1 MFTESIIEP
10 GHAQD
15 YELPPRRFTDP
26 RAVCSELNRS
36 TPLEMN
42 VVQANDQISN
52 RCFSSV
58 DEYWKWCIGESN

>member
-15 YELPPRRFTDP
+15 YEPPPRRFTDP

-36 TPLEMN
+36 TPLEH
-42 VVQANDQISN
+42 A
-52 RCFSSV
+52 CCASSPDMKSV
-58 DEYWKWCIGESN
+58 LFLSRRILEMVNG